1 MKKEKSNILELARE
15 GNEYALAAII
25 NRWLKP
31 KGITTKAKREEKKLN
46 LRLEAEKVPNL
57 KVLILFIRKV
67 FETLEIN
74 NLEKVQIAL
83 YLTAESSP
91 VWQEEFEILPQSVE
105 TVAVASKTASA
116 AITEAEKETMQSV
129 KETTNERLLPVESI
143 SLQEAMGEETT
154 SSLAEK
160 DSQEIAFPCQSTS
173 ESKVPTN
180 WLDTRMGK
188 ALVIL
193 CIYLI
198 SLIIL
203 GSQYMRQ
210 RLAPTPSTPK
220 PTVSPAAGR

>member
-15 GNEYALAAII
+15 GNELALAAII

-46 LRLEAEKVPNL
+46 LRLEAERVPNL
-57 KVLILFIRKV
+57 KVLMLFIRKV

-83 YLTAESSP
+83 YLTGESFP

-105 TVAVASKTASA
+105 TVAVASENASA
-116 AITEAEKETMQSV
+116 ATTEAEKETMQSV

-143 SLQEAMGEETT
+143 SSQEAMGEETT

-210 RLAPTPSTPK
+210 RLAPTPNTPK